1 MNNEITINPEEIRN
15 LPDGSVT
22 DPETIRQ
29 IALYGIKTND
39 SSLISKITPGLEF
52 CGLYPHVMERYAD
65 NPINESYY
73 GKLVI
78 EGDNPCEEHFG
89 KVIHKGF
96 ELYDGEHLIVRQVPG
111 ILPLSEKRDKSK
123 SIEFIKKLTEEFF
136 KEQEAQK
143 KSKKI
148 REKAVGYGGS
158 ILKDEYRSLIPMEAH
173 NWVVASGIDG
183 YIAGYNA
190 AMEELKLK

>member
-39 SSLISKITPGLEF
+39 SSLDCKIRKEF
-52 CGLYPHVMERYAD
+52 TFAALYPHVMERYAD

-96 ELYDGEHLIVRQVPG
+96 GPYDGEHLIVRSLPG
-111 ILPLSEKRDKSK
+111 IQPLSEKRDKSK

-136 KEQEAQK
+136 KEQEV
-143 KSKKI
+143 KKI
-148 REKAVGYGGS
+148 RDKAVGYGGR